1 MGSYVLLTYLLTQS
15 EDTEVQATGFDG
27 KKTLMI
33 QKVLSQPH
41 WQRRFTPR
49 DYTALTPLIWEYVNP
64 YGRLDLDM
72 MRGTRCGV
80 RGCSESPPRPPLR
93 EAGLSSPPLGATE
106 RPLTG

>member
-72 MRGTRCGV
+72 MRV
-80 RGCSESPPRPPLR
+80 RDAGYADARSRRHDRRSEKQGYPVRH
-93 EAGLSSPPLGATE
+93 
-106 RPLTG
+106 